1 MNRTKKIIAEVVQF
15 VPIITLASTFIVKG
29 GVDVNQAGTLFVI
42 SGFCALVIT
51 GILVFSKVM
60 LNPILLGTN
69 LWLLA
74 GAAAFGIPLPALA
87 DLLSQTNGVL
97 LFAAVMAVGIILTL
111 FSPTGYIGMTGV
123 DKATVRRLSLL
134 LIGLTAGALLWS
146 IIFKNNIRLGGG
158 VPFIIVNITRRM
170 LIRRAVK
177 KMEKLSEKTTGNAS
191 TPR

>member
-1 MNRTKKIIAEVVQF
+1 MSRTKKIIAEVVQF
-15 VPIITLASTFIVKG
+15 VPIITLASSFIVKG

-60 LNPILLGTN
+60 LNPILLATN
-69 LWLLA
+69 LWLLT

-87 DLLSQTNGVL
+87 DILSQANAVL
-97 LFAAVMAVGIILTL
+97 LFATALVVGIILTL
-111 FSPTGYIGMTGV
+111 VNPRGYIGMAGV
-123 DKATVRRLSLL
+123 DKATVQRLSVL

-158 VPFIIVNITRRM
+158 VPFILLNVTRRM
-170 LIRRAVK
+170 LIRRTAK
-177 KMEKLSEKTTGNAS
+177 KME
-191 TPR
+191 